1 MTLPL
6 MKDLAREFSM
16 TRALCLGGFAVVL
29 GAPSA
34 ADAATACAQGAP
46 APGLAPDIV
55 AEAARP
61 HRYPTF
67 CSIPKMPPDVRSV
80 AQWKAAVVDTRLA
93 GAGVQKQTAPG
104 TWTINDGTADFAA
117 TARGEAE
124 APPPMTPAS
133 ESDTAAFAKALKE
146 RATPPPRPH

>member
-16 TRALCLGGFAVVL
+16 TRALCLGGFALVL
-29 GAPSA
+29 GAPA
-34 ADAATACAQGAP
+34 AAGAATACAQGAP

-80 AQWKAAVVDTRLA
+80 AQWKAAVIDTRLA
-93 GAGVQKQTAPG
+93 GARVQKQTAPG
-104 TWTINDGTADFAA
+104 TWTIDGTEDFAA
-117 TARGEAE
+117 SARGEAA

>member
-1 MTLPL
+1 
-6 MKDLAREFSM
+6 M
-16 TRALCLGGFAVVL
+16 TRALCLGGFALVL
-29 GAPSA
+29 GAPA
-34 ADAATACAQGAP
+34 AAGAATACAQGAP

-93 GAGVQKQTAPG
+93 GARVQKQTAPG
-104 TWTINDGTADFAA
+104 TWTLDRSEDFAA
-117 TARGEAE
+117 GSRSEA
-124 APPPMTPAS
+124 APPPPMTPAS
-133 ESDTAAFAKALKE
+133 EADTAAFAKALKE

>member
-1 MTLPL
+1 
-6 MKDLAREFSM
+6 M
-16 TRALCLGGFAVVL
+16 TRALCLGGFALVL
-29 GAPSA
+29 GAPA
-34 ADAATACAQGAP
+34 AAGAATACAQGAP

-93 GAGVQKQTAPG
+93 GARVQKQTAPG
-104 TWTINDGTADFAA
+104 TWTIDGTEDFAA
-117 TARGEAE
+117 AARSKAA
-124 APPPMTPAS
+124 APSPMTPAS